1 MAEKAKS
8 TTAKKAEKYNDQS
21 IVMLKGADRVR
32 LRPSV
37 IFGSDGLEG
46 CEHAFFEILSNSVDE
61 AREGYGSEIKV
72 TVFEDHSIEVDDH
85 GRGIPLDFNEK
96 EGRYNWDLIFCE
108 PYAGGKM
115 NNNAESASYEY
126 SLGLNG
132 LGAFATQCASKY
144 MEVDSFDGKYV
155 RFMSFRLGSPVG
167 ELGVRELSKG
177 ERRTGTVIRWLPDR
191 DVFTDVNI
199 PKEFFVDVLRRQA
212 VVNAG
217 VKFIFL
223 FEENGK
229 FTEQVFYNENGI
241 RDYVAEVAGTSA
253 LTQPVFWHLE
263 TQGRDREDKPVYRFK
278 ADISFCVSQT
288 VTMLEYYHNAS
299 FLEHGGSP
307 DRAVRVA
314 FVYAIDKYLKSA
326 GKYNKNESKITFADI
341 ADCLVLVIS
350 SNSTITSYEN
360 QTKKA
365 ITNAFIY
372 EALTDFIKKNLEIY
386 FTENPTEADK
396 IAAQVL
402 VNKRSRENAER
413 TRLDIKKKL
422 TGSLDVANRVE
433 KFVNCRSKDPA
444 VRELYIVEGDSAL
457 TSCKLG
463 RAAEFQAIIPVRGKT
478 LNCLKSTYDKIFK
491 NDIIVDLLKVIGC
504 GAEVGTRAKGKGSE
518 VSAFSLE
525 SLRWSKIIICT
536 DADEDGFQIRTL
548 LLTLFYRLLP
558 TLLKEGK
565 VFIAETPLFEIT
577 TKDRTLFAFDEFEKA
592 EILKKLGNQKYTL
605 QRSKGLGENEPEMMW
620 ETTMNPATRR
630 LVAVTPTDAEATER
644 IFDTLLGDNLPARKK
659 FITENG
665 DRYMKDADI

>member
-8 TTAKKAEKYNDQS
+8 TTAKKTEKYNDQS

-223 FEENGK
+223 FEENGE

-241 RDYVAEVAGTSA
+241 RDYVAEIAGTSA